1 MDYIDAFNTYLTVE
15 KGASGNTLDAY
26 LSDLK
31 QFSAFLQSTFPAT
44 PLESAGLPEIR
55 SFITSLLK
63 TDKKSSVGRKL
74 AALKTFYKFL
84 LREHHI
90 GMNPAELIAIP
101 KKDKLLPGFLNVDE
115 VFNLIELPEG
125 DTFLTLRDKTMLEL
139 FYASGLRV
147 SELVGL
153 DIENIDINIGYVRVI
168 GKGRKERVV
177 PVNKKALDA
186 VGNYLKE
193 RTAFLRGK
201 TPTEALFVNKF
212 GKRLTRRAVGMI
224 VKNYMLKSGIN
235 KHISPHSLRHTF
247 ATHLL
252 DAGADLRFIQEL
264 LGHSSISTTQ
274 VYTHTSMDRLMK
286 VYDDAHPRA
295 HKGKE
300 VKNSLELGKKEI

>member
-1 MDYIDAFNTYLTVE
+1 MNYIEDFNTYLSVE
-15 KGASGNTLDAY
+15 KGASANTIDAY

-31 QFSAFLQSTFPAT
+31 QFSAYLNTLHHGQ
-44 PLESAGLPEIR
+44 PLESVSMLEIR
-55 SFITSLLK
+55 SFIASLLK

-84 LREHHI
+84 LREHI
-90 GMNPAELIAIP
+90 IEMNPAELIALP

-115 VFNLIELPEG
+115 AFGLIEQPEG
-125 DTFLTLRDKTMLEL
+125 DTFLSLRDRTMLEL

-177 PVNKKALDA
+177 PVNKKAID
-186 VGNYLKE
+186 VIGHYLKD
-193 RTAFLRGK
+193 RTSFLQGR
-201 TPTEALFVNKF
+201 TETGALFVNKN
-212 GKRLTRRAVGMI
+212 GKRITRRAVGMI
-224 VKNYMLKSGIN
+224 VRKYMLKSGIN

-295 HKGKE
+295 HKGK
-300 VKNSLELGKKEI
+300 

>member
-1 MDYIDAFNTYLTVE
+1 MDYIDAFNTYLSVE
-15 KGASGNTLDAY
+15 KGASGNTIDAY
-26 LSDLK
+26 LSDLQ
-31 QFSAFLQSTFPAT
+31 QFSEFLKDMRPVQS
-44 PLESAGLPEIR
+44 LESAGMLEIR
-55 SFITSLLK
+55 SFIAALLK

-84 LREHHI
+84 LREHI
-90 GMNPAELIAIP
+90 IEMNPAELIAIP
-101 KKDKLLPGFLNVDE
+101 KKDKLLPEFLNVDE
-115 VFNLIELPEG
+115 AFSIIEQPEG
-125 DTFLTLRDKTMLEL
+125 DTFLSLRDRTMLEL

-177 PVNKKALDA
+177 PVNKKA
-186 VGNYLKE
+186 VEVIVRYLKE
-193 RTAFLRGK
+193 RIGFLQGK
-201 TPTEALFVNKF
+201 SETEALFVNKY

-224 VKNYMLKSGIN
+224 VRKYMLKSGIN

-295 HKGKE
+295 HKGK
-300 VKNSLELGKKEI
+300 

>member
-1 MDYIDAFNTYLTVE
+1 MDYIDAFTTYLSVE
-15 KGASGNTLDAY
+15 KGASANTIDAY

-31 QFSAFLQSTFPAT
+31 QFSAFLNNLHPGQS
-44 PLESAGLPEIR
+44 LESAGMLEIR
-55 SFITSLLK
+55 GFVASLLK

-84 LREHHI
+84 LREHI
-90 GMNPAELIAIP
+90 IEMNPAELIAIP

-115 VFNLIELPEG
+115 AFGLIEQPEG
-125 DTFLTLRDKTMLEL
+125 DTFLSLRDRTMLEL

-168 GKGRKERVV
+168 GKGRKERIV
-177 PVNKKALDA
+177 PVNKKAID
-186 VGNYLKE
+186 VIGHYLKE
-193 RTAFLRGK
+193 RMVFLRGRAE
-201 TPTEALFVNKF
+201 TGALFLNKY
-212 GKRLTRRAVGMI
+212 GRRITRRAVGMI
-224 VKNYMLKSGIN
+224 VRKYMVKSGIN

-295 HKGKE
+295 HKGK
-300 VKNSLELGKKEI
+300 

>member
-1 MDYIDAFNTYLTVE
+1 MERSVEMFKTYLSVE
-15 KGASGNTLDAY
+15 KAASRNTIDAY
-26 LSDLK
+26 LSDIG
-31 QFSAFLQSTFPAT
+31 QFSLFLDGLRPPRA
-44 PLESAGLPEIR
+44 LESAGILELR
-55 SFITSLLK
+55 GFVASLLK

-84 LREHHI
+84 LREHII
-90 GMNPAELIAIP
+90 GMNPAGLIAMP
-101 KKDKLLPGFLNVDE
+101 KKDRMLPGFLNIDE
-115 VFNLIELPEG
+115 TFGLLELPEADSVFG
-125 DTFLTLRDKTMLEL
+125 LRDRAMLEL

-177 PVNKKALDA
+177 PVNSKALQA
-186 VGNYLKE
+186 IRKYLEMRKGAFGNDGWK
-193 RTAFLRGK
+193 
-201 TPTEALFVNKF
+201 ALFVNRY
-212 GKRLTRRAVGMI
+212 GNRITRRAIGLI
-224 VKNYMLKSGIN
+224 VKKYMIQSGIS

-252 DAGADLRFIQEL
+252 DAGADLRLIQEF
-264 LGHSSISTTQ
+264 LGHASISTTQ

-295 HKGKE
+295 HRKG
-300 VKNSLELGKKEI
+300 